1 MGKRIKWVCIIIL
14 VLITGIIVGSYIGAK
29 NNEVVTYNFDVIGE
43 DLILRNFTLVT
54 FENKYYITSDTRIE
68 KRSAS
73 KSEINNC
80 ILEISRDAEV
90 LMSSG
95 FSFQKESVVMTD
107 IKRGDDYYEL
117 FSDKLSSTKEKITKA
132 KEIQVKFNYTIDGVE
147 KEDIQTVELD
157 KHIDKKL

>member
-1 MGKRIKWVCIIIL
+1 
-14 VLITGIIVGSYIGAK
+14 
-29 NNEVVTYNFDVIGE
+29 
-43 DLILRNFTLVT
+43 
-54 FENKYYITSDTRIE
+54 
-68 KRSAS
+68 
-73 KSEINNC
+73 
-80 ILEISRDAEV
+80 
-90 LMSSG
+90 
-95 FSFQKESVVMTD
+95 MTD

>member
-1 MGKRIKWVCIIIL
+1 MRLICVIIL
-14 VLITGIIVGSYIGAK
+14 VFITGIIVGSYIGAR
-29 NNEVVTYNFDVIGE
+29 NNEVVTYKFDVIGE

-68 KRSAS
+68 KRSVS

-80 ILEISRDAEV
+80 VLEVYRDTEV

-95 FSFQKESVVMTD
+95 FSFQKENVVMTD

-147 KEDIQTVELD
+147 KEDIQNVELD

>member
-1 MGKRIKWVCIIIL
+1 MRLICVIIL
-14 VLITGIIVGSYIGAK
+14 VFITGIIVGSYIGAK

-95 FSFQKESVVMTD
+95 FSFQKESVVMS
-107 IKRGDDYYEL
+107 GDDYYEL

>member
-1 MGKRIKWVCIIIL
+1 MSRKIKWICSIIL
-14 VLITGIIVGSYIGAK
+14 VVFIGLIVGSYFGAR
-29 NNEVVTYNFDVIGE
+29 NNEVVTYNFDVIGD

-68 KRSAS
+68 KRSVS

-80 ILEISRDAEV
+80 VLEIYRDTEV

-95 FSFQKESVVMTD
+95 FSFQKENVVMTD

-132 KEIQVKFNYTIDGVE
+132 KEIQVKFNYTLDGVE

>member
-14 VLITGIIVGSYIGAK
+14 VLITGIIVGSYIGARG
-29 NNEVVTYNFDVIGE
+29 NEVVTYKVDVIGE

>member
-14 VLITGIIVGSYIGAK
+14 VLITGIIVGSYIGVRG
-29 NNEVVTYNFDVIGE
+29 NEVVTYKVDVIGE

-54 FENKYYITSDTRIE
+54 FKNKYYITSDTRIE

-80 ILEISRDAEV
+80 FIEISQDNDV
-90 LMSSG
+90 LMNR
-95 FSFQKESVVMTD
+95 SFIFRDEKIIMKDT
-107 IKRGDDYYEL
+107 RLGADYYEY
-117 FSDKLSSTKEKITKA
+117 FGDKLSSTKEKITKN
-132 KEIQVKFNYTIDGVE
+132 KDIQVKFNYAIDGVE

>member
-1 MGKRIKWVCIIIL
+1 MGKRMRLICVIIL
-14 VLITGIIVGSYIGAK
+14 VFITGIIVGSYIGAR
-29 NNEVVTYNFDVIGE
+29 NNEVVTYKFDVIGE

-68 KRSAS
+68 KRSVS

-80 ILEISRDAEV
+80 VLEVYRDTEV

-95 FSFQKESVVMTD
+95 FSFQKENVVMTD

-147 KEDIQTVELD
+147 KEDIQNVELD